1 MKFKGPNAALA
12 QEKFE
17 LNFKR
22 LLHSSWMFAST
33 SLTQLHFIFLLRNEL
48 DETGQKNP
56 LKLSILNQYVN
67 GYS

>member
-1 MKFKGPNAALA
+1 
-12 QEKFE
+12 
-17 LNFKR
+17 
-22 LLHSSWMFAST
+22 MFAPT
-33 SLTQLHFIFLLRNEL
+33 SLTQLHFIFLLGNEL